1 LNRSGAYVIQ
11 PGGYKAFMPSPL
23 PPKPLIRLSGDLQ
36 NLLSKADMALARLD
50 GLGYVLPNPDL
61 FITMYV
67 RKEALLS
74 SQIEGTQASL
84 EDVFDVESGGRPENL
99 NDVEEVINHVKALNY
114 GMKRLK
120 TFPVSLRLMREIHG
134 ILMQGARGGHKGP
147 GEFRRSQNWIGPA
160 GCTLKDATFV
170 PPPPQEAKKA
180 MGELER
186 YLHRASRLPILVDCA
201 LVHYQFETVHPFLD
215 GNGRLGRL
223 MITFHLYW
231 RGVLNRPLLYLSYF
245 FKKNR
250 QEYYDRLEMVRAR
263 GDYEQWVEF
272 FLRGVLETA
281 ESAADAT
288 KKILELQT
296 AHRNLLWEK
305 KMSSPLAVGLLEKL
319 FYTPY
324 LSIREVAHAFSV
336 SFQAASTLVSQFE
349 SAGILREITGRK
361 RDKRYIYVEY
371 LNILSEGTK

>member
-1 LNRSGAYVIQ
+1 MQ
-11 PGGYKAFMPSPL
+11 PGGYKAFMPSSL
-23 PPKPLIRLSGDLQ
+23 PPKPPIRLSRDLQ
-36 NLLSKADMALARLD
+36 GLLSKADMALARLD
-50 GLGYVLPNPDL
+50 GLGHVLPNPDL
-61 FITMYV
+61 FIAMYV

-84 EDVFDVESGGRPENL
+84 EDVFDVESGGAPENL
-99 NDVEEVINHVKALNY
+99 NDVEEVINYVKALNY
-114 GMKRLK
+114 GMERLK
-120 TFPVSLRLMREIHG
+120 TFPMSLRLMRDIHG
-134 ILMQGARGGHKGP
+134 ILVQGARGGRKGP
-147 GEFRRSQNWIGPA
+147 GEFRRSQNWIGPT
-160 GCTLKDATFV
+160 GCALKDATFI
-170 PPPPQEAKKA
+170 PPPPHEAKRA

-186 YLHRASRLPILVDCA
+186 YLHRASELPILVECA
-201 LVHYQFETVHPFLD
+201 LIHYQFETVHPFLD

-231 RGVLNRPLLYLSYF
+231 RSVLNRPLLYLSYF

-263 GDYEQWVEF
+263 GDYEQWVGF
-272 FLRGVLETA
+272 FLRGVLEAA
-281 ESAADAT
+281 EAAVDAA

-324 LSIREVAHAFSV
+324 FSVRDAARAFSV

-349 SAGILREITGRK
+349 RAGILREITGRK
-361 RDKRYIYVEY
+361 RDKRYVYSEY